1 MANGLNM
8 LQSSGGGFGFSRVVT
23 QGPSPAAAPAAVV
36 AYGPG
41 ATAVTNAG
49 PGVVNS
55 SPGSVAIY
63 IGAGA
68 LLLLVLARQSHADK
82 RDFDQDIITIILT
95 SLALRGAVINAQR
108 RVLEGKTSGATG
120 TVNEAV
126 SLL

>member
-1 MANGLNM
+1 MPGMNM
-8 LQSSGGGFGFSRVVT
+8 LASSGGGFGFSRVVT
-23 QGPSPAAAPAAVV
+23 QGPAPVAAPAAVV

-41 ATAVTNAG
+41 TTAVSNAG

-55 SPGSVAIY
+55 SPGSVAVY
-63 IGAGA
+63 IGAAA
-68 LLLLVLARQSHADK
+68 LGLLLVARQSHSDK

-108 RVLEGKTSGATG
+108 RVLEGKTAGVTG
-120 TVNEAV
+120 TANEAV

>member
-1 MANGLNM
+1 MTGMNM
-8 LQSSGGGFGFSRVVT
+8 LASSGGGFGFGRVVT
-23 QGPSPAAAPAAVV
+23 QGPTPGAAPAAVV

-41 ATAVTNAG
+41 ATAVANAG

-55 SPGSVAIY
+55 SPGSVSVY

-68 LLLLVLARQSHADK
+68 LLLLVLARQSHSDK
-82 RDFDQDIITIILT
+82 RDFDQDIITIVLT
-95 SLALRGAVINAQR
+95 SLALRGAVVNAKR